1 MAELNFGAK
10 NLTTLKSMRMVLNFL
25 IDRQFLADFTWTGKT
40 KKIGS
45 RKHAL
50 REFNGVVD
58 LIYEIVAHWHPNYM
72 RTDFHKDLVDKVLK
86 FAYE

>member
-1 MAELNFGAK
+1 MDSAELNLGAK
-10 NLTTLKSMRMVLNFL
+10 NLTTLKSMRMVLHFF
-25 IDRQFLADFTWTGKT
+25 IDRRFLADFTWT
-40 KKIGS
+40 
-45 RKHAL
+45 HAL
-50 REFNGVVD
+50 KEFNRVVD